1 MAKERIKNVTI
12 PIYNQETLDRLMQHF
27 PEAYSREETLSRLL
41 DTYDQKDD
49 QQDTALLVQKLFAL
63 LPTDYHEDST
73 DVQKL
78 TTAVEHFTTDY
89 QKLLHD
95 YQKLT
100 TEVQKL
106 FTLLPTD
113 YYGDSTDVQNLT
125 TAVERFTTDLQNKVT
140 ELTTTVQNLTT
151 DVQNKQETVQKLMDK
166 QVSETAIVI
175 NAPAWSRALLLE
187 TARRLSER
195 YGQSVTPEMILLDM
209 FNRYTIERWSQ
220 WFYPFV
226 LEDRD
231 IEAASGLDM
240 RTLKSYLK
248 SK

>member
-27 PEAYSREETLSRLL
+27 PEAYSREETLTRLL
-41 DTYDQKDD
+41 DAYDQKDD

-100 TEVQKL
+100 TDVQKL

-140 ELTTTVQNLTT
+140 ELTTTVQNL
-151 DVQNKQETVQKLMDK
+151 MDK

-195 YGQSVTPEMILLDM
+195 YGQSVTPAMILLDM

>member
-125 TAVERFTTDLQNKVT
+125 T
-140 ELTTTVQNLTT
+140 
-151 DVQNKQETVQKLMDK
+151 DVQNKQETVQNLMDK

>member
-1 MAKERIKNVTI
+1 
-12 PIYNQETLDRLMQHF
+12 MQ
-27 PEAYSREETLSRLL
+27 
-41 DTYDQKDD
+41 K
-49 QQDTALLVQKLFAL
+49 
-63 LPTDYHEDST
+63 
-73 DVQKL
+73 
-78 TTAVEHFTTDY
+78 
-89 QKLLHD
+89 
-95 YQKLT
+95 
-100 TEVQKL
+100 
-106 FTLLPTD
+106 
-113 YYGDSTDVQNLT
+113 LT

-151 DVQNKQETVQKLMDK
+151 DVQNKQETVQNLMDK